1 MTHDHLDEMLST
13 DISRLQVELRR
24 WRQGQGNKVDSTG
37 TTGAFSQSLVFVIF
51 AWHFFIPQ
59 HNTEQGHGASAEWMK
74 HFSISILNARNNLH
88 KIKGVSISRE
98 AQLKKRSLYAK
109 KNKSNITY
117 IYFSWEGLFSN
128 PLRTMNSLIDD
139 S

>member
-1 MTHDHLDEMLST
+1 MLST
-13 DISRLQVELRR
+13 DISRLQVQLRR

-37 TTGAFSQSLVFVIF
+37 TTGAFSQSLFVIF

-98 AQLKKRSLYAK
+98 AQLKKEAYMPK
-109 KNKSNITY
+109 KEK
-117 IYFSWEGLFSN
+117 
-128 PLRTMNSLIDD
+128 
-139 S
+139 